1 MHLRAR
7 CTSYLPPNL
16 PPSPLPTSTCQPA
29 PPSCLLAPTCPS
41 ELGLDKAG
49 VTVNPNGKISTRHD
63 ATSKAHVYALGDVVD
78 GSTLDPP
85 AAETELTPVAVRA
98 GKLLAA
104 RLYGGATEQ
113 MDYTQVPTTVY
124 TPLEYGA
131 CGLSESSAVER
142 FGAEQVARG

>member
-1 MHLRAR
+1 MR
-7 CTSYLPPNL
+7 
-16 PPSPLPTSTCQPA
+16 
-29 PPSCLLAPTCPS
+29 
-41 ELGLDKAG
+41 KA
-49 VTVNPNGKISTRHD
+49 TD
-63 ATSKAHVYALGDVVD
+63 
-78 GSTLDPP
+78 STLMTLTRTPPRDAPNQDPP